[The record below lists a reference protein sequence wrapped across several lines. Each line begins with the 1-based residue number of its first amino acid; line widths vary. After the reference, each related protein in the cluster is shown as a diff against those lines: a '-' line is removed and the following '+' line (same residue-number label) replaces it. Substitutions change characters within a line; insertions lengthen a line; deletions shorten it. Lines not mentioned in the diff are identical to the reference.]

1 MLLKNYPELMVSIM
15 HQAFSFAG
23 LSYARRRKTGAIVLR
38 HLEGKEFTP
47 VAFGYNGTRPGE
59 SNLCEDANGDTLDT
73 VIHAERNCIRK
84 MMNQGVATPGSILV
98 VTFVPCPDCVELI
111 IDAKFK
117 EVIYCH
123 DSNNPQKVKGLEKL
137 FNKVSVSRVDIK
149 DVIEWGSYV
158 QDGLNMPKFLGTVAE
173 SENKAL
179 DRFVRTK
186 SIEEIDRIVK
196 HFFDTVQRVHRLEST
211 DFHRELYFNTLH
223 RNLHGTRREFFKWCN
238 LAYETISE
246 IQLKSE
252 DPILGIEEFIDF
264 YLLAPFIKS
273 PKHSNNEYTR

>member
-1 MLLKNYPELMVSIM
+1 MYISNYPELMISIM

-47 VAFGYNGTRPGE
+47 VAFGYNGTRPGAP
-59 SNLCEDANGDTLDT
+59 NLCEDINGDTLDS

-84 MMNQGVATPGSILV
+84 MMNQGVATPGCTLV
-98 VTFVPCPDCVELI
+98 VTFVPCPNCVELI
-111 IDAKFK
+111 LDAKFK

-123 DSNNPQKVKGLEKL
+123 DSTNPKKTEGLKKLQGKVKIT
-137 FNKVSVSRVDIK
+137 RVKIE
-149 DVIEWGSYV
+149 DVIEWGNYI
-158 QDGLNMPKFLGTVAE
+158 QNGLTMPKFLGTVKE
-173 SENKAL
+173 SENRAL
-179 DRFVRTK
+179 DIFVRNK
-186 SIEEIDRIVK
+186 SNDEIDKIVA
-196 HFFDTVQRVHRLEST
+196 HFFETTFKAHGLDAT
-211 DFHRELYFNTLH
+211 DFHRSISFNVRYRDLQG
-223 RNLHGTRREFFKWCN
+223 NRREFFKWCT
-238 LAYETISE
+238 LAYEAISE

-273 PKHSNNEYTR
+273 PKNYNEHNQ